1 MMGPTHVAAGVFA
14 GAISAPVVGAS
25 PAAQTVWIVLVAG
38 GALLPDLDTRTSTIA
53 RGWGPVT
60 QLPAGG
66 VAALSGGHRW
76 ATHDLILGPLVIYV
90 MASVA
95 VAAQAG
101 RGVVVAVS
109 IGLIL
114 AAVGSIG
121 LGRIGA
127 VGNLALSTAGGVWAS
142 AQEPSAAAGSLPAAL
157 ALGALVHIV
166 CDGFTSGGVPVPLM
180 WLLRRRRV
188 AVPVVRT
195 GGVLEVA
202 IVAPLLTIGSVWMTL
217 RHTAIGALV

>member
-53 RGWGPVT
+53 RAWGPVT
-60 QLPAGG
+60 QLLAGG

-142 AQEPSAAAGSLPAAL
+142 AQLSSAAAGALPAAL

-166 CDGFTSGGVPVPLM
+166 CDGFTSGGVPVPLV
-180 WLLRRRRV
+180 WLLRRRR
-188 AVPVVRT
+188 ASAPVVRT
-195 GGVLEVA
+195 CGVLEVA
-202 IVAPLLTIGSVWMTL
+202 IGRPSLTIRDVWMTL